1 MTHSQDLKTLGLTHF
16 SFQSNQ
22 AMFRTNRGV
31 PVIAALSH
39 ASHLLHISRL
49 LTADSSSVAR
59 DPDLHAYASQYLQ
72 ELSKALIDDVVKV
85 MDAPSDK
92 PLM

>member
-16 SFQSNQ
+16 SFHSNQ

-39 ASHLLHISRL
+39 ASYLLHISRL
-49 LTADSSSVAR
+49 LTADTSVSR

-85 MDAPSDK
+85 MDTPPDK

>member
-1 MTHSQDLKTLGLTHF
+1 MTNYLDLKTPGLTHF
-16 SFQSNQ
+16 SFQANQ
-22 AMFRTNRGV
+22 ALFRTNRGV

-49 LTADSSSVAR
+49 LTADSSVAR

-85 MDAPSDK
+85 MDTPPDK

>member
-1 MTHSQDLKTLGLTHF
+1 MTNLLDLKIPGLTDF

-31 PVIAALSH
+31 PVVAALSH
-39 ASHLLHISRL
+39 ASHLLHISKL
-49 LTADSSSVAR
+49 LTADSTISR
-59 DPDLHAYASQYLQ
+59 DPDLHAYAYASQYLQ

-85 MDAPSDK
+85 LDAPSVSH
-92 PLM
+92 

>member
-1 MTHSQDLKTLGLTHF
+1 MTNSQDLKTLGLTHF

-49 LTADSSSVAR
+49 LTADSSVVR

-85 MDAPSDK
+85 MDTPPDK